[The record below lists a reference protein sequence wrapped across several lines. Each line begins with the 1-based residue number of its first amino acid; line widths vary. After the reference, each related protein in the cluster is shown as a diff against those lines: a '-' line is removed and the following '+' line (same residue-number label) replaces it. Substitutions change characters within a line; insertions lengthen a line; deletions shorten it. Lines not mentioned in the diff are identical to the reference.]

1 MKKCSDC
8 NCEMIDDCLITGKH
22 PYVSD
27 FRQRVDI
34 SVSIPTGQKNSFPG
48 IPYEASDRCAL
59 KASVCPEC
67 GKVELYADLGQ
78 QR

>member
-8 NCEMIDDCLITGKH
+8 NCEMIDDCPITGKH

-48 IPYEASDRCAL
+48 IPCEAADRCEL
-59 KASVCPEC
+59 KARVCPKC
-67 GKVELYADLGQ
+67 GKVELYADLSQ